1 MNTKDSYAPESE
13 WKERNHDLAPDGL
26 TLQELAF
33 LAGTTHAVIEQMID
47 NDLIIP
53 CEQEN
58 ILVFKADDVRTVR
71 KILRLRRHLQLS
83 FDSMA
88 LIFDL
93 LDRINLLEQR
103 LGELENRAGR

>member
-1 MNTKDSYAPESE
+1 MAP
-13 WKERNHDLAPDGL
+13 AGL
-26 TLQELAF
+26 TLPELAF
-33 LAGTTHAVIEQMID
+33 LAGTTSAIVEQLVE

-53 CEQEN
+53 CERDN
-58 ILVFKADDVRTVR
+58 MPVFNADDVQTVR

-88 LIFDL
+88 LVFDL
-93 LDRINLLEQR
+93 LDRISLLEQR